1 MRILFLSPQ
10 PLYQDRGS
18 SIANKLIIEVLSE
31 RGEQTDV
38 ITYAEG
44 KTIEYPNITLHR
56 TPDYKFLRG
65 IRPGFSAKKLV
76 CDVFMFFKAVRLLMS
91 GQRYDVVHA
100 VEESAFIALLFK
112 WFLRVPY
119 IYDMD
124 SSLAQQM
131 VEKYPSLKFL
141 SPVLDFFEGLAI
153 RNAKAVIVVCDAL
166 GDIARRHNP
175 KKLITLR
182 DVPLLDD
189 NPVEITEDLRADLGI
204 EGPMLMYVGNLES
217 YQGIDLLVEGMAQA
231 VEQSDQ
237 PFHAVV
243 IGGADGD
250 IAKYKAM
257 SAQLGIGERIHFI
270 GPRPIGELKMY
281 LQQADVLLSPRTK
294 GNNTPMKIYS
304 YLYSGKPIVATDL
317 WTHTQVLNHDV
328 SVLVEPTPQAYAEG
342 MVRLVKD
349 ADLRERLGAAGVR
362 LIEENYSYEVFHSTL
377 SDLLDWLNQEFD
389 APPSQGVVAPST
401 GA

>member
-31 RGEQTDV
+31 RGEETDV

-44 KTIEYPNITLHR
+44 KTIEYPHINLMR

-65 IRPGFSAKKLV
+65 IRPGFSAKKIVADL
-76 CDVFMFFKAVRLLMS
+76 FMFFKMVRLIAS
-91 GQRYDVVHA
+91 GKRYDVIHA

-112 WFLRVPY
+112 WFLRIPY

-131 VEKYPSLKFL
+131 VEKYPSLKFMA
-141 SPVLDFFEGLAI
+141 PVLDFFEGLAI

-166 GDIARRHNP
+166 GDIARQHNP

-189 NPVEITEDLRADLGI
+189 SPVEVTEDLRSNLGI

-217 YQGIDLLVEGMAQA
+217 YQGIDLLVESMAQA
-231 VEQSDQ
+231 VLNTEQ
-237 PFHAVV
+237 PFHTVV
-243 IGGADGD
+243 VGGADAD
-250 IAKYKAM
+250 IQKYKAM
-257 SAQLGIGERIHFI
+257 SAKLGIGERIHFV
-270 GPRPIGELKMY
+270 GPRPIGDLKMY
-281 LQQADVLLSPRTK
+281 LLQADVLLSPRTK

-317 WTHTQVLNHDV
+317 WTHTQVLTEDV
-328 SVLVEPTPQAYAEG
+328 SVLADPTPADYAAG
-342 MVRLVKD
+342 LVKLVDD
-349 ADLRERLGAAGVR
+349 AALRQQMGDAGKE
-362 LIEENYSYEVFHSTL
+362 LIEQSYSYEVFHSTL
-377 SDLLDWLNQEFD
+377 TDFLDWLNRETG
-389 APPSQGVVAPST
+389 SQSPGVVTSSA

>member
-31 RGEQTDV
+31 RGEETDV

-44 KTIEYPNITLHR
+44 KTIEYPHIRLMR

-65 IRPGFSAKKLV
+65 IRPGFSIKKIIG
-76 CDVFMFFKAVRLLMS
+76 DFFMFLMVIRLLMS
-91 GQRYDVVHA
+91 GKRYDVIHA
-100 VEESAFIALLFK
+100 VEESAFIALFFK

-131 VEKYPSLKFL
+131 IEKYPSLKFL
-141 SPVLDFFEGLAI
+141 STILDFFEGLAI
-153 RNAKAVIVVCDAL
+153 RNANAVIVVCDAL
-166 GDIARRHNP
+166 GEIAMRHNP
-175 KKLITLR
+175 KKLVTLR

-189 NPVEITEDLRADLGI
+189 EPVELTEDLRDGLGI

-217 YQGIDLLVEGMAQA
+217 YQGIDLLVESVARA
-231 VEQSDQ
+231 VNQTSQ
-237 PFHAVV
+237 PFHTVV
-243 IGGADGD
+243 VGGADAD
-250 IAKYKAM
+250 IEKYKAM
-257 SAQLGIGERIHFI
+257 AGGLGLADRMHFI
-270 GPRPIGELKMY
+270 GPRPIGDLKMY
-281 LQQADVLLSPRTK
+281 LSQADVLLSPRTK

-317 WTHTQVLNHDV
+317 WTHTQVLTTDV
-328 SVLVEPTPQAYAEG
+328 SVLAEPTPEAYASG
-342 MVRLVKD
+342 L
-349 ADLRERLGAAGVR
+349 VR
-362 LIEENYSYEVFHSTL
+362 LIEDAALRNQLGQAGKLLIEQQYSYEVFHTTL
-377 SDLLDWLNQEFD
+377 TELLDWLESKVGS
-389 APPSQGVVAPST
+389 PPADVVAS
-401 GA
+401 GAEA